1 MKPIYYWFALSG
13 VHALLMPAAMAQSAV
28 APLQAEIVSAAEIS
42 TSAVDVTEGQ
52 FGRLSVP
59 ETGFCEYSF
68 NAEGKLIIRDSTG
81 EYSAGEATPDG
92 CFAPD
97 NAEPASFEL
106 QCAEGDQL
114 EFRIDVQQG
123 ANGVDLQAGLP
134 EAEGGRIQPVGNGF
148 RLFCESE
155 TGSVTLRFATSFT
168 FTPDT
173 KTGDGALGT
182 LELQTEY

>member
-1 MKPIYYWFALSG
+1 MKPILLWFALTG
-13 VHALLMPAAMAQSAV
+13 VHVLLMPESMAQSTL
-28 APLQAEIVSAAEIS
+28 APLQAEIVTAAEIS

-59 ETGFCEYSF
+59 ETGFCEYRF
-68 NAEGKLIIRDSTG
+68 DARGELIIRDSTG
-81 EYSAGEATPDG
+81 EYSAAEATPDG

-106 QCAEGDQL
+106 QCAEGDRL
-114 EFRIDVQQG
+114 EFRIAVQQG
-123 ANGVDLQAGLP
+123 VNGVGLQAGLP
-134 EAEGGRIQPVGNGF
+134 EAEGGRIKTVGTGF
-148 RLFCESE
+148 HLFCESE